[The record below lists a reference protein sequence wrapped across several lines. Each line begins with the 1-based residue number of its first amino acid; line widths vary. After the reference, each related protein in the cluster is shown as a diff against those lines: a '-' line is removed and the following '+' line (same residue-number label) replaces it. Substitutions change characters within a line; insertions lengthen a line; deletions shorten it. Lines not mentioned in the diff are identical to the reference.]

1 MSQQLTELELS
12 NLYEL
17 FLGAYKKQAILIDEC
32 GDFYSLYSKVKK
44 FLVETQSPGE
54 NPEPLVFST
63 EELKYLSNFLA
74 VTAERAG
81 LGLVLQ
87 EKAITVY
94 KKLNELNQ
102 VPEEKIQELE

>member
-1 MSQQLTELELS
+1 MSQQLTESELG

-17 FLGAYKKQAILIDEC
+17 FVGAYKKQAIFIDEC

-63 EELKYLSNFLA
+63 DELKYLSNFLS

-87 EKAITVY
+87 EKAVSVF
-94 KKLNELNQ
+94 KKLSELTH